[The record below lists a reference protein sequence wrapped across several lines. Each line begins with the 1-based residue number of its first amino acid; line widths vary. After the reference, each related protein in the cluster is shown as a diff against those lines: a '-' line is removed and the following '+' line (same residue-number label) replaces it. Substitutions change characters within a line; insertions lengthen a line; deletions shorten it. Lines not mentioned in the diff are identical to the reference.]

1 MGEIVLK
8 AERVSKV
15 YGKGSSA
22 THVFRGLDLTVETAT
37 FLVILGPSGSGK
49 STLLNLL
56 GLMDRPDE
64 GDILF
69 SGQATKALSEDARS
83 RLRNEKLGFMFQFD
97 SLLPEFTALENIV
110 MPARIAAAQ
119 GRSTV
124 ADPRAR
130 AKELLG
136 HLGLSKLPERLP
148 NEMSGGERQRVALC
162 RALLNRP
169 TVVLADEPTGNL
181 DKENG
186 EKVFADL
193 KALAHGQD
201 TAVVM
206 VTHNEAAC
214 GYADRVLRMSDGAL
228 GPEAAA

>member
-1 MGEIVLK
+1 MAELVLK
-8 AERVSKV
+8 AERVSKR
-15 YGKGSSA
+15 YGHGA
-22 THVFRGLDLTVETAT
+22 TAVPVLRGLDFSVETGQ
-37 FLVILGPSGSGK
+37 FLAILGPSGSGK

-64 GDILF
+64 GDIIF
-69 SGQATKALSEDARS
+69 SGRATKSLSEDARS
-83 RLRNEKLGFMFQFD
+83 RLRNERLGFMFQFD

-124 ADPRAR
+124 SDPAAR

-136 HLGLSKLPERLP
+136 HLGLAKLPERLP

-169 TVVLADEPTGNL
+169 TVLLCDEPTGNL

-186 EKVFADL
+186 EKIFADL
-193 KALAHGQD
+193 KALAHDQA

-214 GYADRVLRMSDGAL
+214 SFADRVLRMQDGVLA
-228 GPEAAA
+228 

>member
-1 MGEIVLK
+1 MAEIVLK
-8 AERVSKV
+8 AEGVSKQ
-15 YGKGSSA
+15 YGNGATA
-22 THVFRGLDLTVETAT
+22 THVFRGLDLTVETAS
-37 FLVILGPSGSGK
+37 FLVVLGPSGSGK

-64 GDILF
+64 GDIVF
-69 SGQATKALSEDARS
+69 SGRATKSLSEDARS
-83 RLRNEKLGFMFQFD
+83 RLRNERLGFMFQFD

-119 GRSTV
+119 GRHPV
-124 ADPRAR
+124 PDPDAR
-130 AKELLG
+130 AIELLG

-169 TVVLADEPTGNL
+169 TVLLCDEPTGNL

-193 KALAHGQD
+193 KALAHEQA

-214 GYADRVLRMSDGAL
+214 SFADRVLRMQDGVLA
-228 GPEAAA
+228 

>member
-1 MGEIVLK
+1 MDEPVLTARGVAKTYGRGK
-8 AERVSKV
+8 ASVPV
-15 YGKGSSA
+15 L
-22 THVFRGLDLTVETAT
+22 RGLDFSVDVGQ

-64 GDILF
+64 GDIIF
-69 SGQATKALSEDARS
+69 SGKATKALSEDARS
-83 RLRNEKLGFMFQFD
+83 RLRNERLGFMFQFD

-110 MPARIAAAQ
+110 MPARIAQAQ
-119 GRSTV
+119 GRTTV
-124 ADPRAR
+124 ADPAAR
-130 AKELLG
+130 AHDLLRR
-136 HLGLSKLPERLP
+136 LGLEKLPERLP

-162 RALLNRP
+162 RALLNHP
-169 TVVLADEPTGNL
+169 TVLLCDEPTGNL

-193 KALAHGQD
+193 KALAHGQK

-214 GYADRVLRMSDGAL
+214 AYADRVLRMQDGAL
-228 GPEAAA
+228 V